1 MVLPTSPLM
10 GSAPRFEYPKQ
21 GERRPL
27 PRFAR
32 TSSARARLGC
42 FFRLRALIECRLGRS
57 VVAGGRVVVQPSAL
71 EAKHGGCLR
80 LHRGGLGGNV
90 HVLCGE

>member
-1 MVLPTSPLM
+1 MLPTRPLL

-21 GERRPL
+21 GERRPPPL
-27 PRFAR
+27 
-32 TSSARARLGC
+32 RADFVCTTRLGSC